1 MEKVK
6 LYNYHVPYISK
17 WTEELN
23 IKEKNETINEVKE
36 HAGKHLFNFDQIY
49 IRSNYSKDQTIAKS
63 TVPKKL

>member
-1 MEKVK
+1 MDWRVK
-6 LYNYHVPYISK
+6 YK
-17 WTEELN
+17 R
-23 IKEKNETINEVKE
+23 KNETINEVKE